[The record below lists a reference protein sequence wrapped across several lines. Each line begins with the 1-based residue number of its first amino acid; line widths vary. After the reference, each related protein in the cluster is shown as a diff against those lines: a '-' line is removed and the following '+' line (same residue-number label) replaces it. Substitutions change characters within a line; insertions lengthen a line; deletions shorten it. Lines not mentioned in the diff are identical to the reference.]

1 MVLQLV
7 EEHFGKQTDELLE
20 AVKVVDDVWWRF
32 TRKTKYTF

>member
-7 EEHFGKQTDELLE
+7 AEHFGKQTAELLE
-20 AVKVVDDVWWRF
+20 ASKVVDDVWWRF